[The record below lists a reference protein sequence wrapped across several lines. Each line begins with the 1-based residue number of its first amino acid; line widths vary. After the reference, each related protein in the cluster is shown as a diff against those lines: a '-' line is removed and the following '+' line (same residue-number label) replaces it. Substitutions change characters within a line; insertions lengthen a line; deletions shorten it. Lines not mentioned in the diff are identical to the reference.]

1 MFVSSGCVRR
11 KPSEEEKPSL
21 RCPCCVP
28 ASAVCSDYSRMPWQ
42 HSLAPS
48 PVLSNG
54 SLNEGTLPS
63 ISKSCDGP
71 VTPCPH
77 PLRLTQPAL
86 LCRCLHS
93 PPVPSRDGR
102 CGAESGPSWV
112 WVQLTRCGCHGNST
126 LMQWISH
133 HQYPPSPSSSQVEQ
147 QTTPTTLSP
156 LSPPQP
162 MVQQNGEYTWW
173 CGVVAAEGGL
183 LSQVVGVCVLVCA
196 VWVRFRQETGCRPST
211 GFILRV

>member
-1 MFVSSGCVRR
+1 MCVFASSGCVRR

-63 ISKSCDGP
+63 ISKSCDGH

-112 WVQLTRCGCHGNST
+112 WVQLTRCGCHDAVDITSP
-126 LMQWISH
+126 IP
-133 HQYPPSPSSSQVEQ
+133 PPSPSQVEQ

-156 LSPPQP
+156 LSLPQP
-162 MVQQNGEYTWW
+162 MVQQNGEHTWW
-173 CGVVAAEGGL
+173 CGVVWWQRRVVSTPGG
-183 LSQVVGVCVLVCA
+183 VVWCGGSGG
-196 VWVRFRQETGCRPST
+196 W
-211 GFILRV
+211 